1 MNVSSNVLFVL
12 PACHMCVVCTL
23 LVYNLYF
30 SIGAAS
36 EQFYRRQVELCGV
49 TITLI
54 GELLPSI
61 RLLLTD
67 SNITR
72 RGVLAYY
79 LSSTPLDRG
88 IHG

>member
-1 MNVSSNVLFVL
+1 MFLSYFCELNQQPL
-12 PACHMCVVCTL
+12 
-23 LVYNLYF
+23 YNFYF

-36 EQFYRRQVELCGV
+36 EQLYRRQVELCGV
-49 TITLI
+49 TVTLI

-67 SNITR
+67 SYVTR

-79 LSSTPLDRG
+79 LSSTPLEMG